1 VALVYFGA
9 AKFGLALAFATPNVT
24 AIWPPTGIALAALIL
39 GGRKLWPGVALGA
52 FLANVTTDVPL
63 YTTLGITLGNTLEA
77 VVGALLLER
86 FRSTRRFASCATSP
100 ASSCSPESSAPR
112 SARRSA

>member
-1 VALVYFGA
+1 MVVLGSLSSERSGVLLGWIAVVALVYFGA
-9 AKFGLALAFATPNVT
+9 AKLGLALAFATPNVT

-63 YTTLGITLGNTLEA
+63 
-77 VVGALLLER
+77 
-86 FRSTRRFASCATSP
+86 TRRWASRWGT
-100 ASSCSPESSAPR
+100 R
-112 SARRSA
+112 SRRS